1 MCTFRTFLHTFIYL
15 GAGGLFLAGIL
26 QFPVRPPI
34 VSSGVSME
42 DASKAID
49 AQYSDIV
56 KNSDALKY
64 LVSGI
69 VGILCNLVAQ
79 LVFRRGVQ
87 RIRPQPR
94 LAPAPVPVAA
104 PAAPVPV
111 PVAAPAPQVVIH
123 ELHQPTWV
131 EKAYMNSKRTLTPYP
146 DPPL

>member
-1 MCTFRTFLHTFIYL
+1 MCTFRTFLHSFIYL
-15 GAGGLFLAGIL
+15 GAGGLFLLGII

-69 VGILCNLVAQ
+69 VGILCNLVTQ
-79 LVFRRGVQ
+79 LLFRGGVQ

-94 LAPAPVPVAA
+94 LALAQPPAVPV
-104 PAAPVPV
+104 AAPVPV
-111 PVAAPAPQVVIH
+111 PPAPQVVIH

>member
-1 MCTFRTFLHTFIYL
+1 MCTFRTFLHSFIYL
-15 GAGGLFLAGIL
+15 GAGGLFLLGII

-49 AQYSDIV
+49 AQYSDMV

-79 LVFRRGVQ
+79 LLFRGGVQ
-87 RIRPQPR
+87 RIRPLVA
-94 LAPAPVPVAA
+94 LAQS
-104 PAAPVPV
+104 PAAPV